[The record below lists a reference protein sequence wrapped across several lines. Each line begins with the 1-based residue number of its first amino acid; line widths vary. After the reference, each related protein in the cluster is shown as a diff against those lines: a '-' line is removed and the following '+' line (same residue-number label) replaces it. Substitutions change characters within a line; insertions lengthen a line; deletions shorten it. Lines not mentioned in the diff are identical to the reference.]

1 MKGTSSDVTET
12 GQSTAELKWLVAR
25 VEQLTADMKQMKR
38 QMQMMAILLQ
48 SRGYQTTAN
57 PEPQLQPINREPSL
71 PVFYQATPTPL
82 VMTPQRYQ
90 ERDKASVGIRVTGN
104 KVEVRMLTVTSKHG

>member
-1 MKGTSSDVTET
+1 MVGSKSGTVNSRYETDEKTDANDGYIASESRISDY
-12 GQSTAELKWLVAR
+12 S
-25 VEQLTADMKQMKR
+25 
-38 QMQMMAILLQ
+38 Q
-48 SRGYQTTAN
+48 SRTTATTN
-57 PEPQLQPINREPSL
+57 QSGTKSPSL
-71 PVFYQATPTPL
+71 LSGYPTPL